1 MYNIIW
7 YNGKNFCTKI
17 TKDMLISKGNKE
29 VVAKSKPYINLGS
42 GFDCET
48 SQFYN
53 HEKYEKLS
61 EDYKNALKSYVYIWQ
76 FSVGND
82 IYLCRDINLFENF
95 IIQLDNAC
103 NVHNNAKL
111 IVWDANLKFEYSFFK
126 HIFKKYISKIF
137 AKSKTE
143 ILSISVL
150 KHLEFK
156 ECLGVFGKSL
166 DEIAK
171 NYTKTQKLKG
181 DLDYNL
187 IRTPETKL
195 TKDEINYCIND
206 VAILSELTSV
216 AHEMYTKKGDKI
228 PLTQTGIVRN
238 EIKKRYAPNKFRTN
252 DLYNLN
258 KPLIG
263 TKQDY
268 NEYRKYVYSGGL
280 THSNFQY
287 VGEKI
292 ENIICYDLTSAYPW
306 ALNVKKYPCGDMVK
320 VTDKKDFKEAFSHKH
335 WFMLI
340 TIYDVQSKSTHS
352 TLSKHKVKSMKNSV
366 IDNGRIYKCERL
378 TAYFTEIDWYNFCK
392 IYNFSIEKSTIHEIT
407 YFTKSKK
414 IPQKI
419 LDVMNEWYQKKTILK
434 PHVKKSKE
442 NKKTYDTL
450 KQLINSVYGMTVTE
464 LFSSEITWNEQIK
477 EIEENILEWEKANN
491 TIFNPWYGY
500 YCTAYVRQRL
510 IDMISQYPDK
520 IVQYDTDSI
529 YCFKSDDIDNTI
541 AKINNDIYLEC
552 VENIKT
558 PECWDLGQ
566 WDIDGFYK
574 QFICLGSKRYVGID
588 RENNAKIV
596 FAGANK
602 TDILKNANEN
612 GMDILEYCKHINIDE
627 TISNKLGAYHFDGY
641 YSNYVTDY
649 LGNTCLCE
657 TYGGTT
663 VKTVSFKA
671 NLSHMFEILKREY
684 LK

>member
-17 TKDMLISKGNKE
+17 TKDMLITKGNKK
-29 VVAKSKPYINLGS
+29 VVAKSTPYINLGS

-95 IIQLDNAC
+95 IIQLDSAC
-103 NVHNNAKL
+103 DVHNNAKL

-143 ILSISVL
+143 ILTISVL

-171 NYTKTQKLKG
+171 NYTKTKKLKG

-216 AHEMYTKKGDKI
+216 AHEMYTKKGDNI

-280 THSNFQY
+280 THSNFKY

-306 ALNVKKYPCGDMVK
+306 AFNVKKYPCGDMIK
-320 VTDKKDFKEAFSHKH
+320 VTNKNSFKEAFSHKH

-352 TLSKHKVKSMKNSV
+352 TLSKHKIKSMKNPI
-366 IDNGRIYKCERL
+366 IDNGRIYKCENL

-407 YFTKSKK
+407 YFTKSQK

-434 PHVKKSKE
+434 PYVKKSKE

-464 LFSSEITWNEQIK
+464 LHISEITWNSLEEK
-477 EIEENILEWEKANN
+477 LEENILEWEKANN

-510 IDMISQYPDK
+510 IDIISQYPDK

-574 QFICLGSKRYVGID
+574 RFICLGSKRYVGID
-588 RENNAKIV
+588 DENNTKIV

-602 TDILKNANEN
+602 NDIIKNASEN
-612 GMDILEYCKHINIDE
+612 KLDILEYCKHININE

-671 NLSHMFEILKREY
+671 NLSNMFDVLKKEY
-684 LK
+684 LQ

>member
-17 TKDMLISKGNKE
+17 TKDMLIAKGNKK
-29 VVAKSKPYINLGS
+29 VVAKSTPYIDLGS

-48 SQFYN
+48 SQFDK

-61 EDYKNALKSYVYIWQ
+61 EDYKNALKSFVYIWQ

-103 NVHNNAKL
+103 DVHNNAKL
-111 IVWDANLKFEYSFFK
+111 IIWDANLKFEYSFFK
-126 HIFKKYISKIF
+126 HILKKYIKKIF

-143 ILSISVL
+143 ILTISVL
-150 KHLEFK
+150 NHLEFR

-166 DEIAK
+166 EEIAK
-171 NYTKTQKLKG
+171 NHTKTQKLKG

-206 VAILSELTSV
+206 VAILSELTAV

-238 EIKKRYAPNKFRTN
+238 EIKKRYAPNKFKTN

-263 TKQDY
+263 TKQEY

-292 ENIICYDLTSAYPW
+292 NNIICYDLTSAYPW
-306 ALNVKKYPCGDMVK
+306 AFNVKKYPCGNMVK
-320 VTDKKDFKEAFSHKH
+320 VTNKNDFKEAFSHKH

-340 TIYDVQSKSTHS
+340 TLYNVQSKSTHS
-352 TLSKHKVKSMKNSV
+352 TLSKHKIKSIKNPV
-366 IDNGRIYKCERL
+366 VDNGRIYKCENL
-378 TAYFTEIDWYNFCK
+378 TSYFTEIDWNNFCK

-407 YFTKSKK
+407 YFTKSQK

-464 LFSSEITWNEQIK
+464 LFSSEITWNEQW
-477 EIEENILEWEKANN
+477 EEMEENILEWENVNN
-491 TIFNPWYGY
+491 TIFNPWFGY

-510 IDMISQYPDK
+510 IDMISQYSDK

-541 AKINNDIYLEC
+541 AKINNEIYLEC

-558 PECWDLGQ
+558 SECWDLGQ
-566 WDIDGFYK
+566 WDVDGYYK
-574 QFICLGSKRYVGID
+574 QFMCLGSKRYVGID
-588 RENNAKIV
+588 DENNVKIV

-602 TDILKNANEN
+602 SDIIKNANEN
-612 GMDILEYCKHINIDE
+612 NMDILEYCKHINIDE
-627 TISNKLGAYHFDGY
+627 TISNKLGAYHFDSY
-641 YSNYVTDY
+641 YSAYVTDY
-649 LGNTCLCE
+649 LGNSCLCE

-663 VKTVSFKA
+663 VKNVSFKA
-671 NLSHMFEILKREY
+671 NLSNMFEILKKEY
-684 LK
+684 IL

>member
-17 TKDMLISKGNKE
+17 TKDMLISKGNKK
-29 VVAKSKPYINLGS
+29 VVAKSTPYINLGS

-48 SQFYN
+48 SQFSN

-95 IIQLDNAC
+95 IIQLDSAC
-103 NVHNNAKL
+103 DVHNNAKL

-126 HIFKKYISKIF
+126 HILKKYISKIF

-143 ILSISVL
+143 ILAISVL

-166 DEIAK
+166 YEIAK
-171 NYTKTQKLKG
+171 NHTKTQKLKG

-187 IRTPETKL
+187 IITPETKL

-216 AHEMYTKKGDKI
+216 AHEMYTKKGDNI

-306 ALNVKKYPCGDMVK
+306 ALNVKKYPCGDMLK

-352 TLSKHKVKSMKNSV
+352 TISKHKVKSMKNPV
-366 IDNGRIYKCERL
+366 IDNGRIYKCENL
-378 TAYFTEIDWYNFCK
+378 TAYFTEIDWLNFCK

-407 YFTKSKK
+407 YFTKSQK

-434 PHVKKSKE
+434 THVKKSKE

-464 LFSSEITWNEQIK
+464 LFSSEITWDEQTK

-491 TIFNPWYGY
+491 TIFNPWFGY

-510 IDMISQYPDK
+510 IDMISQYPEK

-588 RENNAKIV
+588 SENNAKIV

-602 TDILKNANEN
+602 SDILKNANEN

>member
-17 TKDMLISKGNKE
+17 TKDMLITKGNKK
-29 VVAKSKPYINLGS
+29 VVAKSTPYINLGS

-95 IIQLDNAC
+95 IIQLDSAC
-103 NVHNNAKL
+103 DVHNNAKL

-143 ILSISVL
+143 ILTISVL

-171 NYTKTQKLKG
+171 NYTKTKKLKG

-216 AHEMYTKKGDKI
+216 AHEMYTKKGDNI

-280 THSNFQY
+280 THSNFKY

-306 ALNVKKYPCGDMVK
+306 AFNVKKYPCGDMIK
-320 VTDKKDFKEAFSHKH
+320 VTNKNSFKEAFSHKH

-352 TLSKHKVKSMKNSV
+352 TLSKHKIKSMKNPI
-366 IDNGRIYKCERL
+366 IDNGRIYKCENL

-407 YFTKSKK
+407 YFTKSQK

-434 PHVKKSKE
+434 PYVKKSKE

-464 LFSSEITWNEQIK
+464 LHISEITWNSLEEK
-477 EIEENILEWEKANN
+477 LEENILEWEKANN

-510 IDMISQYPDK
+510 IDIISQYPDK

-574 QFICLGSKRYVGID
+574 RFICLGSKRYVGID
-588 RENNAKIV
+588 DENNTKIV

-602 TDILKNANEN
+602 NDIIKNASEN
-612 GMDILEYCKHINIDE
+612 KLDILEYCKHINIDE

-671 NLSHMFEILKREY
+671 NLSNMFDVLKKEY
-684 LK
+684 LQ

>member
-7 YNGKNFCTKI
+7 YNGKNFRTKI
-17 TKDMLISKGNKE
+17 TKDMLISKGNKK
-29 VVAKSKPYINLGS
+29 VVAKSTPYINLGS
-42 GFDCET
+42 GFDCEV
-48 SQFYN
+48 SQFDN

-61 EDYKNALKSYVYIWQ
+61 EDYKNALKSFVYIWQ

-95 IIQLDNAC
+95 IIQLDSAC
-103 NVHNNAKL
+103 DVHNNAKL

-126 HIFKKYISKIF
+126 HILKKYISKIF
-137 AKSKTE
+137 AKTKNE
-143 ILSISVL
+143 ILTISVL
-150 KHLEFK
+150 NHLEFR

-166 DEIAK
+166 YEIAK
-171 NYTKTQKLKG
+171 NNTKTQKLIG

-206 VAILSELTSV
+206 VVILSELTAV
-216 AHEMYTKKGDKI
+216 AHEMYTKKGDNI

-238 EIKKRYAPNKFRTN
+238 EIKKRYAPNKFKTN

-263 TKQDY
+263 TKQQY

-292 ENIICYDLTSAYPW
+292 DNIMCYDLTSAYPW

-320 VTDKKDFKEAFSHKH
+320 VTDKKDFKDAFSHTH

-340 TIYDVQSKSTHS
+340 TLYDVQSKSTHS
-352 TLSKHKVKSMKNSV
+352 TLSKHKIKSMKNPV
-366 IDNGRIYKCERL
+366 IDNGRIYKCENL
-378 TAYFTEIDWYNFCK
+378 TSYFTEIDWNNFCK

-419 LDVMNEWYQKKTILK
+419 LDVMNEWYKKKTILK
-434 PHVKKSKE
+434 PYVKESKE
-442 NKKTYDTL
+442 NKKTYDRL

-464 LFSSEITWNEQIK
+464 LFNSEINWNKQLK
-477 EIEENILEWEKANN
+477 DMEENILEWEKVNN

-541 AKINNDIYLEC
+541 EKINNDIYLEC
-552 VENIKT
+552 VKNIKT
-558 PECWDLGQ
+558 SECWDLGQ
-566 WDIDGFYK
+566 WDIDGYYK
-574 QFICLGSKRYVGID
+574 HFICLGSKRYVGID
-588 RENNAKIV
+588 NENNVKIV

-612 GMDILEYCKHINIDE
+612 NMDILEYCKHINIDE

-641 YSNYVTDY
+641 YSTYVTDY
-649 LGNTCLCE
+649 LGNSCLCE

-663 VKTVSFKA
+663 VKNVSFKA
-671 NLSHMFEILKREY
+671 TLSHMFEVLKKEY
-684 LK
+684 LQ